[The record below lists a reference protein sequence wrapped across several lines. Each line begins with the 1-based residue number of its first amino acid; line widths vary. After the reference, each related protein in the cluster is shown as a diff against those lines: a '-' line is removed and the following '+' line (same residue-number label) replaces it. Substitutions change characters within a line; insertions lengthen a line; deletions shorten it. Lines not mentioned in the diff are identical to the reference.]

1 MEEIKAGIVLM
12 SLINDSEATEEE
24 VQKILRFA
32 KFIIAT
38 TDGLED
44 NFVTFAKIASTL
56 LSLNKDFKAFKKF
69 EAEKKAQQEKQEAQE
84 KKPKIFVKVGK
95 KKHVKSISK
104 IKDDLEKLVPDDP
117 LRKIAIVEDFV
128 GTLESRGCESIEEYF
143 GNADPR
149 LIKQILMRMF
159 EDVRLV
165 KRKIDEG

>member
-1 MEEIKAGIVLM
+1 M

-24 VQKILRFA
+24 VKEILHFA
-32 KFIIAT
+32 KFIINENE
-38 TDGLED
+38 LED
-44 NFVTFAKIASTL
+44 NFVTFAKVASTL
-56 LSLNKDFKAFKKF
+56 FSLKKDFEAFKKF
-69 EAEKKAQQEKQEAQE
+69 ESERKAQGKKQEAQE

-95 KKHVKSISK
+95 KKNVKSISK

-117 LRKIAIVEDFV
+117 LRKIAVVEDFV